1 MSRLG
6 YIPNSATT
14 RLTDP
19 PPPPPPP
26 SRWKGLGDAVHAV
39 LKAVGVVALVER
51 RTAQT
56 GKPCGCAARREA
68 LNRAVP
74 FPTDSAKGS

>member
-1 MSRLG
+1 MKTG
-6 YIPNSATT
+6 YLQNGTQV
-14 RLTDP
+14 RFTDP
-19 PPPPPPP
+19 PPPPAP

-39 LKAVGVVALVER
+39 LKAVGVVGLVER

-74 FPTDSAKGS
+74 FPESGTKS

>member
-1 MSRLG
+1 MKTG
-6 YIPNSATT
+6 YLQNGTQV
-14 RLTDP
+14 RFTDP
-19 PPPPPPP
+19 PPPPPAPT
-26 SRWKGLGDAVHAV
+26 RWKGLGDAVHAV

-56 GKPCGCAARREA
+56 GKPCGCAQRREA

-74 FPTDSAKGS
+74 FSSDAPKAP

>member
-1 MSRLG
+1 MRTG
-6 YIPNSATT
+6 YLQNGTQV
-14 RLTDP
+14 RFTDP
-19 PPPPPPP
+19 PPPPAP

-56 GKPCGCAARREA
+56 GRGCGCAARREA

-74 FPTDSAKGS
+74 FPESGTKS